1 MLTKEENDV
10 FRIAD
15 LVNSYVGKA
24 ITCFVL
30 DGDYIEIVSCPPSKQ
45 DEGAQ

>member
-15 LVNSYVGKA
+15 LENGYVGKA

-30 DGDYIEIVSCPPSKQ
+30 DGDHIANVSRPASKQ